1 MARLPEPSWLG
12 VGYAEV
18 MDRHDMAVEA
28 ARAGAD
34 LAMELFR
41 TTLDVETKSSATD
54 YVTEA
59 DRGAQRRVIERIAE
73 EFPEDA
79 IVGEEGDQRSELRP
93 GETAWVVDPIDGTT
107 NYVRG
112 LPIWVTSVAAVEDG
126 ETVAAANVWPAL
138 DTEYHA
144 GTHGVTCD
152 GEAATVSEVSDIG
165 SSLVAPTLRY
175 DREYTYAALL
185 DSISPVVGD
194 IRRLGSAQAT
204 LSLVADGR
212 LDAAVGLLETHPW
225 DTVAGVHLIE
235 RAGGRVTDL
244 DGNPWTPASE
254 GIVAS
259 NGDIHEE
266 LLAALPE

>member
-1 MARLPEPSWLG
+1 
-12 VGYAEV
+12 
-18 MDRHDMAVEA
+18 MDRHEMALTA

-41 TTLDVETKSSATD
+41 TTLTVETKSSATD

-59 DRGAQRRVIERIAE
+59 DTGAQRRIIERITEA
-73 EFPEDA
+73 FPDDA
-79 IVGEEGDQRSELRP
+79 IVGEEGDQRSHLRP
-93 GETAWVVDPIDGTT
+93 DETAWVIDPIDGTT

-126 ETVAAANVWPAL
+126 DPVAAANVWPAL
-138 DTEYHA
+138 ETEYHA
-144 GTHGVTCD
+144 GAHGVTCD
-152 GEAATVSEVSDIG
+152 GEAATVSEVTDLE
-165 SSLVAPTLRY
+165 SSIVAPTLRY

-185 DSISPVVGD
+185 DAISPVVGD
-194 IRRLGSAQAT
+194 IRRFGSAQAT

-212 LDAAVGLLETHPW
+212 LDAAVGLLETRPW

-244 DGNPWTPASE
+244 DGDLWTPASE

-259 NGDIHEE
+259 NGAIHDD
-266 LLAALPE
+266 LLAALPD